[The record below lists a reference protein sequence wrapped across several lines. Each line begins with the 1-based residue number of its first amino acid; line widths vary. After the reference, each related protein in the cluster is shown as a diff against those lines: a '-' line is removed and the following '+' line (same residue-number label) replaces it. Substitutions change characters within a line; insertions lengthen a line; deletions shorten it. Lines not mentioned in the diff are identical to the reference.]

1 MSWEKMCL
9 LKDKGSMR
17 FKDLEKFKLAL
28 LAKQGWQLHTNS
40 SSLFYR
46 AYKAKYFLG
55 CDFIDAKMGRHP
67 SYELE
72 KHNGFAELDKK
83 GSEVAGG

>member
-28 LAKQGWQLHTNS
+28 LAK
-40 SSLFYR
+40 
-46 AYKAKYFLG
+46 
-55 CDFIDAKMGRHP
+55 
-67 SYELE
+67 
-72 KHNGFAELDKK
+72 
-83 GSEVAGG
+83 